1 MNYYD
6 EIMNKITQ
14 HIEKNPFYA
23 LSLIEEELSMP
34 YIDKAFHQQ
43 LQTLKTQIQS
53 QLPPIS
59 KQHDLENLLFC
70 DETIMLGLDYLR
82 NANIRQHIDV
92 VEKFL
97 TSDVD
102 EYYKGILIMILIDQ
116 NYYEEIKM
124 TKENFDIQ
132 FHPNQIELPFMS
144 DTIIALHEKISQ
156 KLMQYPQYATACID
170 LMYETAIRNL
180 PFSYEMTEINQ
191 LYHEIIEKVL
201 TIYDEK
207 ELMKRLLLD

>member
-6 EIMNKITQ
+6 EIIKKITQ
-14 HIEKNPFYA
+14 HIEKNPFHA
-23 LSLIEEELSMP
+23 MSLIEEELSMP
-34 YIDKAFHQQ
+34 YIEKEFYQQ
-43 LQTLKTQIQS
+43 LQTLKSQAQS
-53 QLPPIS
+53 HLPPIQ
-59 KQHDLENLLFC
+59 KQQDVHDLLFC
-70 DETIMLGLDYLR
+70 DETIMAGLDYLR
-82 NANIRQHIDV
+82 NANIRQYMDI

-116 NYYEEIKM
+116 NYYEEVKM

-132 FHPNQIELPFMS
+132 FHPNQIDLPFMN
-144 DTIIALHEKISQ
+144 DTIIALHEKITQ
-156 KLMQYPQYATACID
+156 KLMQYPQYASACID

-180 PFSYEMTEINQ
+180 PFSYEMSEINQ
-191 LYHEIIEKVL
+191 LYSEIIEKVL

-207 ELMKRLLLD
+207 TLMKRLLLE